1 MASSHRVGRAY
12 LAVRLAIAAIP
23 LDASFVDFLARGFK
37 LDPAPLDF

>member
-1 MASSHRVGRAY
+1 MASSHRLSRAY
-12 LAVRLAIAAIP
+12 LAIAAIP